1 MKKILTSLILFL
13 PVMLMGQQNQQLYQ
27 MHYLGESNFLNPAV
41 QSTCKLFI
49 GLPVISSIHL
59 NYANSAFSYRQ
70 LVNNTSDTTSLLQ
83 VDQTLRRLGR
93 RTLIGTELHFTW
105 LALGYK
111 FNDYYFA
118 FSIIEKNNIPITL
131 SKDIFTLPW
140 NGNTPFEGDY
150 ASLRGTAIYTTHYRE
165 YALGVSKETDFGN
178 FIGFKGK
185 LLFGK
190 LNIAT
195 PKTDVSLYTDP
206 TYFDL
211 TLEGEFRANLSAP
224 LIIEEVDGHINNISF
239 DENTDILQ
247 LIFNRKNWGVAVD
260 AGFIQQV
267 SDRVSAS
274 GSIVDLGFIRWR
286 SNLNNLYTSNEITY
300 RGILVDTGNVMQ
312 SIMDSIQ
319 FEVSQDP
326 YFTMLPLKLYLGAD
340 YDVTDKFSLRGLTS
354 AVIYRTKFA
363 PALTLGL
370 DYNPFGH
377 FHVVSSYSL
386 MYRAFN
392 IVGLGFSI
400 GRGPVQ
406 FYAVSDNAA
415 GMIWPLSARN
425 LNLRFGLNLNFGCN
439 QKEDKP
445 DGYTPG
451 FGSCPVY
458 ESPLEL
464 QRRMRK
470 RR

>member
-1 MKKILTSLILFL
+1 MLLLLVPVFL
-13 PVMLMGQQNQQLYQ
+13 SGQQNQQLYQ

-41 QSTCKLFI
+41 QSECKIFI
-49 GLPVISSIHL
+49 GLPLISSLHL
-59 NYANSAFSYRQ
+59 NYANNAFSYRQ
-70 LVNNTSDTTSLLQ
+70 LVQNTGDSTSQLQ
-83 VDQTLRRLGR
+83 IDKIVRRLGR

-111 FNDYYFA
+111 LNDYYFA

-150 ASLRGTAIYTTHYRE
+150 ASSRGTAIYATHYRE
-165 YALGVSKETDFGN
+165 FAFGVSKETGFGN
-178 FIGFKGK
+178 YIGLKGK

-190 LNIAT
+190 LNAAT

-211 TLEGEFRANLSAP
+211 TLDGEFRANLSAP
-224 LIIEEVDGHINNISF
+224 VIINEVDGRINSISF

-286 SNLNNLYTSNEITY
+286 SNLNNLYTSDQY
-300 RGILVDTGNVMQ
+300 MYQGPLADTGQVMQ
-312 SIMDSIQ
+312 TIMDSIR
-319 FEVSQDP
+319 FDVTHDP

-340 YDVTDKFSLRGLTS
+340 YAVTDKFSLRGLTS
-354 AVIYRTKFA
+354 AVVYRTKFA

-386 MYRAFN
+386 MYRALN
-392 IVGLGFSI
+392 IVGLGFSL
-400 GRGPVQ
+400 GRGPLQ

-451 FGSCPVY
+451 FGPCPVY
-458 ESPLEL
+458 ESPLER